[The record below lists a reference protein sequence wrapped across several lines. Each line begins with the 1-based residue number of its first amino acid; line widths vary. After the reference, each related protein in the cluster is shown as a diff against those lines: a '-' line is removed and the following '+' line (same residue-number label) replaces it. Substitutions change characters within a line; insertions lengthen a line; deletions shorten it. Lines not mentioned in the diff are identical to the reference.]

1 MLVCSSHFIL
11 NDTERPR
18 PHLYLTVFI
27 TPIKFLTSQAL
38 DFFVSA
44 NLRTICIQH
53 HKCCHSLSFFRF
65 QFCVGAHNGW
75 WCQKARLLPAISY
88 IINNIKTQISTDSC
102 KLHPAAING
111 ASRDFIKAFFN
122 ITFLLNTFHFDCF
135 HQKMFFMNSL
145 KTDFIFPNSWPS
157 WCKLVITGGPC
168 RGIGQK
174 WDDYY
179 FSHTKMSKIIEII
192 VKTRHLE
199 SSSERDEM

>member
-1 MLVCSSHFIL
+1 MTPSAPGLISIWPFLSHPSNFS
-11 NDTERPR
+11 
-18 PHLYLTVFI
+18 HG
-27 TPIKFLTSQAL
+27 QAL

-88 IINNIKTQISTDSC
+88 IINNIKRQISTDSC

-111 ASRDFIKAFFN
+111 ASRDFIKAFFD
-122 ITFLLNTFHFDCF
+122 ITFLLNTFHFNCF

-157 WCKLVITGGPC
+157 WCKLVITGGAC

-174 WDDYY
+174 WEN
-179 FSHTKMSKIIEII
+179 F
-192 VKTRHLE
+192 
-199 SSSERDEM
+199 